1 MTLHPRAQTQVGS
14 GLGLKRPER
23 RRYRSR
29 LSFCRWINEES
40 CPLGMRQSILRP
52 PSKPGHPRI
61 RRGKRIFRLD
71 QYGGGGRRYQARRWG
86 GSAIEGLLG
95 VHGLLGLVAG
105 RVCQPAAV
113 HFDGLGECRP
123 RTSRASNRRRTRSRS
138 KWIPAS
144 AGMTSKEARCQWLC
158 LATGGGSCLPPP
170 ASRLPPLPLL
180 PKTENRKPKTENQ
193 TQSTYASRFLP
204 RITRCFSI
212 FQSRSF
218 RVARLSCSCL
228 PLASASSSLT
238 LLAFQYI
245 AVGTRV

>member
-1 MTLHPRAQTQVGS
+1 MQASDEPCFESEADKKQIKMDPGF
-14 GLGLKRPER
+14 R
-23 RRYRSR
+23 RDDEQRGAVSVVV
-29 LSFCRWINEES
+29 
-40 CPLGMRQSILRP
+40 
-52 PSKPGHPRI
+52 PGN
-61 RRGKRIFRLD
+61 
-71 QYGGGGRRYQARRWG
+71 GRRF
-86 GSAIEGLLG
+86 L
-95 VHGLLGLVAG
+95 
-105 RVCQPAAV
+105 
-113 HFDGLGECRP
+113 
-123 RTSRASNRRRTRSRS
+123 
-138 KWIPAS
+138 
-144 AGMTSKEARCQWLC
+144 
-158 LATGGGSCLPPP
+158 PP